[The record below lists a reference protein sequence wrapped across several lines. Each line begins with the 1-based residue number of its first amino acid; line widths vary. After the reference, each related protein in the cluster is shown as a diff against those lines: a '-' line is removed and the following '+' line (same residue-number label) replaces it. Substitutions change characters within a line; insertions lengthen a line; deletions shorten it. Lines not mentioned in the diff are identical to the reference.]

1 MLRNR
6 LIPLCGIVFVA
17 LVVASSLILN
27 PPGSNASAGKVL
39 AYYQAHQHGASASAL
54 LTGLGVVFALLFFGY
69 LRDYMRQDR
78 ATRWLATTAF
88 GGVVLFAAGGA
99 ISAGSYLA
107 LGDQP
112 RVLNAAAA
120 QTLNLIQTDVSG
132 SFTQAGLAVFF
143 LATGAAIL
151 RGRLLPVWLGWASL
165 VLGLLAASLILAFIA
180 FLATG
185 LWVIVVAIMLWTKEA
200 RESTEQESTASS
212 KEYAGQS

>member
-54 LTGLGVVFALLFFGY
+54 LTGLGVIFALLFFGY

-151 RGRLLPVWLGWASL
+151 RGRLMPVWLGWASL

-185 LWVIVVAIMLWTKEA
+185 LWVIVVAIMLWTKAA